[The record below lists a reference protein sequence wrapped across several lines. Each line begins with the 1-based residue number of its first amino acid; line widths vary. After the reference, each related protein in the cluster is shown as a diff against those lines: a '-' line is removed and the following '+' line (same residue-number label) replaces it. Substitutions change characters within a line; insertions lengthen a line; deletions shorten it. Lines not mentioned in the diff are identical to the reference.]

1 MPIVFVIL
9 DDENAPKMVTAIE
22 EVRARGAHTI
32 TVTNASG
39 LFKGRKNM
47 GDIIVV
53 PSNGPMTCVLCVLPL
68 QLLAYEL
75 SILRGINPDRP
86 RHLAKTVTVD

>member
-1 MPIVFVIL
+1 
-9 DDENAPKMVTAIE
+9 MVTAVE

-32 TVTNASG
+32 TVTNVPNV
-39 LFKGRKNM
+39 FKGRKNM
-47 GDIIVV
+47 GDVILV
-53 PSNGPMTCVLCVLPL
+53 PSNGPMTSILCVLPL